1 MYSQLNV
8 SHCVSLEKW
17 KSCPTKVFFFKVL
30 ITYSERMTTAMLV
43 VVANVD
49 TLVNLVDNVCTVM

>member
-1 MYSQLNV
+1 MCIIGEMEIMSD
-8 SHCVSLEKW
+8 KG
-17 KSCPTKVFFFKVL
+17 VFFKKVL

>member
-1 MYSQLNV
+1 MEIMSD
-8 SHCVSLEKW
+8 KG
-17 KSCPTKVFFFKVL
+17 VFFKKVL